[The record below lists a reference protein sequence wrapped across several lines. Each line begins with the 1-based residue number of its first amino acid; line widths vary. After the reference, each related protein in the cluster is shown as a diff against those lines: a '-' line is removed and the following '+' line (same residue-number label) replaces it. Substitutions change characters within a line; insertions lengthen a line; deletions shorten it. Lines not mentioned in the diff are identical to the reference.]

1 MKAFLH
7 MTCHLF
13 PARGLYLSGVECL
26 ETVGPDRQ
34 KPRLGRDR
42 WHVILTLGVNLLSHE
57 GNGQT
62 GHRMLIND
70 EIVSL
75 AVMTQQ
81 NINSESR

>member
-1 MKAFLH
+1 M
-7 MTCHLF
+7 
-13 PARGLYLSGVECL
+13 
-26 ETVGPDRQ
+26 
-34 KPRLGRDR
+34 
-42 WHVILTLGVNLLSHE
+42 TLGVNLLSHE

-81 NINSESR
+81 NINSESRWCGRDRVGGRVLITFTLDTSPDPWTTLSLDR